1 MTNWRNEL
9 KEAIEQVAM
18 KIHDNAQSLADQP
31 DYMTGDFKILI
42 TINQDIVPTYTVTH
56 THF

>member
-1 MTNWRNEL
+1 M